1 MEKFPEQFNEWLKL
15 CGNHSSIPESF
26 VLDQSNYSL
35 FPPDFA
41 IQQNEQEI
49 MKFIEVLKL
58 ESVKV
63 SLKLV

>member
-1 MEKFPEQFNEWLKL
+1 MNNFPESFNQWLSL
-15 CGNHSSIPESF
+15 CGNKSSIPADF

-49 MKFIEVLKL
+49 MDFIKVLKEKKC
-58 ESVKV
+58 ESI
-63 SLKLV
+63 L